1 MPGARTE
8 ITEIATALGTL
19 TSSLDESLS
28 SRPGELAN
36 VADRVWD
43 GIVLARADPR
53 NAQLFAAAF
62 ANGAAF
68 SACGR
73 WLARAR
79 PRLVEWKGPHRPP
92 GDDVI
97 PADIRIDHVF
107 QISCKYLSKI
117 LQNCG
122 PARLFDR
129 SLSGEQRSKADWFG
143 AVAPA
148 EYQAFYDATT
158 AYYRE
163 DLPAN
168 LAGLTS
174 ADRSVLKQILRVRTL
189 PEELQPHWAALCTTV
204 SNESAR
210 RWTESLPTKRDRLRM
225 LWRLLRIGDA
235 PYFILGA
242 ADGAH
247 LRLRVASAW
256 DWMQDYDLK
265 AFEIEARASGQPE
278 VAWRTEISERASG
291 RLVRVDGHVEVRWS
305 HGRFQGS
312 PEAKIYLD
320 TPHSAVPGFYTLV

>member
-19 TSSLDESLS
+19 TSTLDESLA
-28 SRPGELAN
+28 SRPRELVN
-36 VADRVWD
+36 VANAVWD
-43 GIVLARADPR
+43 GIVLARTDPR

-68 SACGR
+68 LHAVDGLR
-73 WLARAR
+73 DRA

-148 EYQAFYDATT
+148 EYQAFYGATR
-158 AYYRE
+158 AYYGE
-163 DLPAN
+163 DLPAS
-168 LAGLTS
+168 LAELDAS
-174 ADRSVLKQILRVRTL
+174 DRSVLKGMLRVRTL

-210 RWTESLPTKRDRLRM
+210 RWNASLPTKRDRLRI

-242 ADGAH
+242 GDGEQ

-256 DWMQDYDLK
+256 DWMQDYDLR
-265 AFEIEARASGQPE
+265 AFEIDPRASGQPE
-278 VAWRTEISERASG
+278 IAWQAQILDRASEHI
-291 RLVRVDGHVEVRWS
+291 VRVDGHVEVRWS

-320 TPHSAVPGFYTLV
+320 TPHSAVPGFYGLV

>member
-19 TSSLDESLS
+19 TSNLDESLS
-28 SRPGELAN
+28 SRPGELVN
-36 VADRVWD
+36 VADTVWD

-68 SACGR
+68 LYSVDGLRGR
-73 WLARAR
+73 A

-129 SLSGEQRSKADWFG
+129 SLLGEQKSKADWFG
-143 AVAPA
+143 AVAPG
-148 EYQAFYDATT
+148 EYQAFYDATR
-158 AYYRE
+158 AYYSE
-163 DLPAN
+163 DLPAS
-168 LAGLTS
+168 LAELNS
-174 ADRSVLKQILRVRTL
+174 ADRRVLKRILRVRIL
-189 PEELQPHWAALCTTV
+189 PDELQPHWAALCATV

-210 RWTESLPTKRDRLRM
+210 RWNASLQTKRDRLRI

-247 LRLRVASAW
+247 LRLRV
-256 DWMQDYDLK
+256 
-265 AFEIEARASGQPE
+265 
-278 VAWRTEISERASG
+278 
-291 RLVRVDGHVEVRWS
+291 RVCLG
-305 HGRFQGS
+305 
-312 PEAKIYLD
+312 LD
-320 TPHSAVPGFYTLV
+320 AGL